1 MDHNVRNALVVE
13 NLPLVGYLISDMCAK
28 ATHLSR
34 EDLTSVGSIALV
46 TAADA
51 FDPALGVPFG
61 AYARRRILG
70 AFADD
75 MRSAD
80 WAGRGSR
87 KKIRELKTVEETLTA
102 ALGRVPSVTELAEAL
117 GLEEKVV
124 AATQQDAS
132 RSVVAL
138 ETDMSDYLVTEGR
151 TPEEELVEAE
161 QTAMLRT
168 AVETLPERMRLIVS
182 QLFFEGATVKDI
194 AAQLGITHSA
204 VSQQRS
210 EAMKLLRDGLQ
221 THYSAAEMQEPA
233 PKASSRRRD
242 QYLQELGER
251 TLGGILQRARELKP
265 APLTE
270 A

>member
-1 MDHNVRNALVVE
+1 MNRDARNALVVE
-13 NLPLVGYLISDMCAK
+13 NLPLVGYLVAEMCAK

-51 FDPALGVPFG
+51 FDPELGVPFG
-61 AYARRRILG
+61 AYARRRIIG

-87 KKIRELKTVEETLTA
+87 RKIRELKTVEETLTA
-102 ALGRVPSVTELAEAL
+102 ALGRAPSLSELAQAM
-117 GLEEKVV
+117 GVEEKVIS
-124 AATQQDAS
+124 ATQQDAS
-132 RSVVAL
+132 RSVVTL
-138 ETDMSDYLVTEGR
+138 ESDMSDYLVTEGR
-151 TPEEELVEAE
+151 SPEQELVDAE

-194 AAQLGITHSA
+194 AADLGITHSA

-221 THYSAAEMQEPA
+221 THYSSGPVDVGALRT
-233 PKASSRRRD
+233 SSRRRD

-251 TLGGILQRARELKP
+251 TLGGLLQGARGLRP
-265 APLTE
+265 APLVE
-270 A
+270 F